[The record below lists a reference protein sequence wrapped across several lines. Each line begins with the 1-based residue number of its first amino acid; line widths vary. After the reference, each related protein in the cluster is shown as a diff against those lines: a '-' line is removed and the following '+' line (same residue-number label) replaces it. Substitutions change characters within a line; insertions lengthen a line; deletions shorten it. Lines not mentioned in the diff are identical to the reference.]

1 LRHRMLPRQGIRR
14 SNCSTTAIPAFV
26 TCTVTG
32 LVEPSVVGI
41 SARFD
46 EVSWLSPVFS
56 GALRC
61 SLFHQ
66 WPRRNDAL
74 ECRAPKNT
82 DQVIEHRCGSRRPLR
97 ERPDRTAFPGHSRDV
112 RFAPTSGR
120 RQLGRSRRLSA
131 TKRRKSRKIRDSE
144 ADLSRPGKKNCGC
157 EHEGAGDNQQQ
168 RTPAHRHT
176 DSYPIRKLLLTDARR
191 ASIVSCMAN
200 HSPHLDNVFSALADP
215 TRRAII
221 GRLSQGEASVGELA
235 RPFDMALPS
244 LMKHIRVLET
254 GGLVE
259 SEKHGRVRTCRE
271 LARRAARHLGS
282 PP

>member
-1 LRHRMLPRQGIRR
+1 MRWGKNGSDPASLASPFYPLTNRR
-14 SNCSTTAIPAFV
+14 RAAR
-26 TCTVTG
+26 
-32 LVEPSVVGI
+32 
-41 SARFD
+41 SARRK
-46 EVSWLSPVFS
+46 
-56 GALRC
+56 G
-61 SLFHQ
+61 
-66 WPRRNDAL
+66 
-74 ECRAPKNT
+74 
-82 DQVIEHRCGSRRPLR
+82 
-97 ERPDRTAFPGHSRDV
+97 
-112 RFAPTSGR
+112 
-120 RQLGRSRRLSA
+120 A

-144 ADLSRPGKKNCGC
+144 ADLSRPGKKNCCC
-157 EHEGAGDNQQQ
+157 EHEVAGDNQQQ
-168 RTPAHRHT
+168 RMPAHRHT

-259 SEKHGRVRTCRE
+259 SEKHGRVRTCRLMPGAMKGAE
-271 LARRAARHLGS
+271 NWLAEQRAIWEARLDRLESYVATLEKKPPRRRRRD
-282 PP
+282 